1 MFRWILPATAV
12 AATLV
17 LSACGG
23 ESESAT
29 PTTTDTTT
37 EEQNATTPA
46 EEATTS
52 ESASGGAGAAELTP
66 QGTALAMGEKAV
78 VPFHASGEKGLVG
91 VTITKID
98 KGAPADLAPL
108 QLGSRADGYT
118 PYYIRITV
126 SNESGTDFA
135 GSSIVTLDGL
145 LADGSDAGGVYSVPS
160 SFTPCAKGE
169 AGDDFVAAGTT
180 YETCSLALAP
190 DGAEVTGVAYDL
202 DTYDDAAPEGAKADY
217 KTEPITWK

>member
-1 MFRWILPATAV
+1 MFRWILPAAAV
-12 AATLV
+12 AGALV

-23 ESESAT
+23 DAESTAPATTEATETSAT
-29 PTTTDTTT
+29 AETTT
-37 EEQNATTPA
+37 EESAAP
-46 EEATTS
+46 S
-52 ESASGGAGAAELTP
+52 ESASAGAAELTP

-108 QLGSRADGYT
+108 KLGARADGYT

-160 SFTPCAKGE
+160 SFTPCGKGS
-169 AGDDFVAAGTT
+169 AGDDFVTAGTT

-190 DGAEVTGVAYDL
+190 EGTEVTGVAYDI
-202 DTYDDAAPEGAKADY
+202 DTYDDAAPAGAKADY
-217 KTEPITWK
+217 AAEPITWK